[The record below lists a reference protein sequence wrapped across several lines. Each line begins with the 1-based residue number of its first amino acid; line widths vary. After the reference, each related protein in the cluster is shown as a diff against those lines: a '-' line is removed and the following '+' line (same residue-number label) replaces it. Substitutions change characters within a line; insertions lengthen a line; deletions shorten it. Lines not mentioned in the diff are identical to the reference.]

1 MEVLKFFFFFF
12 ARPRKSG
19 KKNSLYLLSS
29 FSRCFSLSLQT
40 HSPPRQVMD
49 SNDLERERG
58 ITILS
63 KNTAVRYGKTKINII
78 DTPGHADFGGEVE
91 RVLNMCDGVLL
102 LVDSVEGPMPQT
114 RFVLRKALALDKKV
128 VVVVNKVD
136 RPAARVDWVVDAT
149 FDLFCDLCASDEQCD
164 FPVVYASGQAGVAGA
179 SPTELADD
187 LQPLFDAII
196 REVSPPRVRSG
207 DDAPLQL
214 LVTNLDYDEHKGR
227 IAIGRVTSGTLS
239 RGKRVLKEWREREGE
254 KKERR
259 EKERMRTSKTN
270 SHSLSKNSKKLPPQA
285 RPSPSASPGTRA
297 ASARSPRRS
306 STTTSRASPRTPS
319 R

>member
-1 MEVLKFFFFFF
+1 MLTF
-12 ARPRKSG
+12 
-19 KKNSLYLLSS
+19 L
-29 FSRCFSLSLQT
+29 SLSLSLSPVSLSL
-40 HSPPRQVMD
+40 SPPSSHQVMD

-164 FPVVYASGQAGVAGA
+164 FPVIYASGQAGVAGPSA
-179 SPTELADD
+179 TELADD
-187 LQPLFDAII
+187 LSPLFDAIV

-239 RGKRVLKEWREREGE
+239 RGESFGAGILFFFGGGRERQRSGREGE
-254 KKERR
+254 RKQTHFFAYALSQKK
-259 EKERMRTSKTN
+259 
-270 SHSLSKNSKKLPPQA
+270 KKLHQPKQA
-285 RPSPSASPGTRA
+285 RPSPSASPETRA
-297 ASARSPRRS
+297 ASARSPRPS
-306 STTTSRASPRTPS
+306 STTTSPASPPTPL